1 MNQKTTPNASSYY
14 DQDYFDWQKNVGAFG
29 GIANSFK
36 FTNSY
41 KPTDTVLDFGCGGGF
56 LLANLDCQ
64 RKIGIEPN
72 NSAADSIKN
81 SGAEHYFDSS
91 KCMQSIGAESVD
103 TIISNHA
110 LEHTLN
116 PLEELQDLYKLLKP
130 GGIIHFF
137 IPLDSIKYSYDADDI
152 NYHLY
157 SWSPQNLGN
166 LFVEAGFTIIH
177 SRPYH
182 HKWPPYYQHIA
193 RLGWPVFHLACKV
206 YARLERKWFQV
217 EIIAKK

>member
-1 MNQKTTPNASSYY
+1 M
-14 DQDYFDWQKNVGAFG
+14 
-29 GIANSFK
+29 
-36 FTNSY
+36 
-41 KPTDTVLDFGCGGGF
+41 
-56 LLANLDCQ
+56 LANLDCQ

-72 NSAADSIKN
+72 NSAVDLIKK

-103 TIISNHA
+103 TIVSNHA

-116 PLEELQDLYKLLKP
+116 PLEELQDLYELLKP

-137 IPLDSIKYSYDADDI
+137 VPLDSVKYSYDADDI

-166 LFVEAGFTIIH
+166 LFVEAGFTIIN